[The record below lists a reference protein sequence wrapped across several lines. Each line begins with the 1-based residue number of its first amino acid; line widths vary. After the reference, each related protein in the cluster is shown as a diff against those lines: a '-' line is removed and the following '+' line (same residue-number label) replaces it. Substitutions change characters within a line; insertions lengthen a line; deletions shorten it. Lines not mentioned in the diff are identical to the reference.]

1 MIGLQERMS
10 VCVIIAIVRSFLE
23 ALAVYRSIWLANEH
37 LFLYPERYTLN
48 HTGWWVERENA
59 IP

>member
-37 LFLYPERYTLN
+37 LFLIQKD
-48 HTGWWVERENA
+48 
-59 IP
+59 IPLITQAGG